1 MLAPASYDTT
11 MSTSD
16 RLDRALAK
24 LKEEGHLIG
33 AKGTA
38 SKTPTGGTLILVDGQ
53 LRPEIE
59 ILEMAGCPDVP

>member
-1 MLAPASYDTT
+1 

-24 LKEEGHLIG
+24 LKEEGHVIA

-38 SKTPTGGTLILVDGQ
+38 AKTPTGETLILIDGQ

-59 ILEMAGCPDVP
+59 VLEMAGWPDVP